1 MLSIA
6 PIVLAAVLF
15 APTGEPV
22 VEPFTEAAL
31 LEAPTR
37 RIRTTDPSV
46 RKLLKRGYRQ
56 SPAFRDLVT
65 RLQRSD
71 VFVYVEEVPRLP
83 GALEGRTM
91 ILPKAHG
98 HRYVRIQIAMRG
110 STDDSIA
117 LLGHELQHAVEI
129 ADAADVGDESAMA
142 ALYGRIGVRS
152 GQHIYDT
159 VAAQEMGR
167 RIRRELL
174 LVA

>member
-6 PIVLAAVLF
+6 PLLLAAVLF
-15 APTGEPV
+15 APTGEPF
-22 VEPFTEAAL
+22 VEPFTETAL

-37 RIRTTDPSV
+37 RIRTTDHSV

-56 SPAFRDLVT
+56 SAAFRDLVK

-83 GALEGRTM
+83 GALEGRMM
-91 ILPKAHG
+91 ILPKAHD
-98 HRYVRIQIAMRG
+98 HRYVRIQIALRG
-110 STDDSIA
+110 STEDSIA

-129 ADAADVGDESAMA
+129 ADAVDVTDEKGMA
-142 ALYGRIGVRS
+142 ALYMRIGVR
-152 GQHIYDT
+152 GGEHIYDT
-159 VAAQEMGR
+159 VAAQDMGR

-174 LVA
+174 VA